1 MYCSNQREHVGR
13 YLYSQTTNRN

>member
-1 MYCSNQREHVGR
+1 MYCSNQKEHVGR